1 MSKNNDRSS
10 VDGVTMLGALKY
22 PSSCASSAELLN
34 LKSRFPIFAELPE
47 VVFLDNAST
56 TQKPDTVI
64 DTIENF
70 YRRQCAN
77 AGRAMYSS
85 SLLASQSIERA
96 RHDIARLINACPSEV
111 AFTSGATDSLNAVA
125 WSWGLANLKD
135 GDEVLICFQDHS
147 SAVSPWIELQST
159 LARLAVNIHI
169 VPFQIHAVGD
179 YDLKSIKQAVTDRTR
194 LIAIAH
200 IHHVFGL
207 EMEVPEIREIVG
219 DDVVITVDA
228 SQSIGHTKVDVES
241 LTADFLSF
249 SGHKMFA
256 GNGVGVLFAK
266 KERHAEIISFRSGGR
281 MSSIGTDIDDQSR
294 NRFINKIES
303 GTANIPSIASLSAS
317 VEFIESIGIK
327 DIREHVSELTK
338 YLVEGLSSLPG
349 IVFGPGP
356 VTCGCPGGFGIVSF
370 NFEFASSF
378 DVAAALANENIHVR
392 SGAHCRADHAS
403 SDDLIRVSLQ
413 VYNTRSDV
421 DILVQTLEELL
432 G

>member
-1 MSKNNDRSS
+1 MSYSKDRLTL
-10 VDGVTMLGALKY
+10 DEGTAIGALSY
-22 PSSCASSAELLN
+22 PSSCASSGELLN
-34 LKSRFPIFAELPE
+34 LKSRFPIFAELPDI
-47 VVFLDNAST
+47 VFLDNAST
-56 TQKPDTVI
+56 TQKPGTVI

-96 RHDIARLINACPSEV
+96 RQDIARLINATPGEV

-135 GDEVLICFQDHS
+135 GDEVLICYQDHS
-147 SAVSPWIELQST
+147 SAVSPWVELQST
-159 LARLAVNIHI
+159 LARMGVNIHI
-169 VPFQIHAVGD
+169 VPFAIHAVGD
-179 YDLKSIKQAVTDRTR
+179 YDLKSIKQAVTEKTR

-207 EMEVPEIREIVG
+207 EMEVGEIRDIVG
-219 DDVVITVDA
+219 RDVVISVDA
-228 SQSIGHTKVDVES
+228 SQSIGHTQVDVQS

-266 KERHAEIISFRSGGR
+266 KERHCQLISFRSGGR
-281 MSSIGTDIDDQSR
+281 MSLVGTDIDDESR

-303 GTANIPSIASLSAS
+303 GTANIPSIASLSAA
-317 VEFIESIGIK
+317 VQFIESIGIRR
-327 DIREHVSELTK
+327 IEEHVSELTK
-338 YLVEGLSSLPG
+338 YLIEGLSSLPG
-349 IVFGPGP
+349 VVFGPGP

-392 SGAHCRADHAS
+392 SGAHCRADQAN

-421 DILVQTLEELL
+421 DILVETLEELL